1 MAAAAACREHQ
12 MTPFSWILS
21 DSLRP
26 TRPLHRLPGSQS
38 VTLQLPHALTAPLA
52 CTASAPFA
60 EGERGVTAAAAAAE
74 TTTMPSLEPGPQ
86 W

>member
-1 MAAAAACREHQ
+1 MLRASND
-12 MTPFSWILS
+12 FSWILS

-26 TRPLHRLPGSQS
+26 TRPLHRLPGS

-52 CTASAPFA
+52 CTASAPFT
-60 EGERGVTAAAAAAE
+60 EGERRVTAAAAE
-74 TTTMPSLEPGPQ
+74 TATMPSLEPGPQ